1 MPLTSA
7 SCATI
12 PTCFPGR
19 NSKKYRY
26 FYDKLTKNNYQV
38 SLFGLPRFTPKD

>member
-1 MPLTSA
+1 MLP
-7 SCATI
+7 
-12 PTCFPGR
+12 R
-19 NSKKYRY
+19 EEQQKYHY